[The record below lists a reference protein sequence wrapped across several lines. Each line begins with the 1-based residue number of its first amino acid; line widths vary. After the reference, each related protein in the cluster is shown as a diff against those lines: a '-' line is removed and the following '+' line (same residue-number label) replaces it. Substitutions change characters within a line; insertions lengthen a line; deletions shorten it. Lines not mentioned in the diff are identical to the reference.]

1 MHSAS
6 LRESLRALL
15 IDIPLATMQQG
26 DVFAQNDPFKGGIHA
41 NDIAVLRPVFAADG
55 SGPHYFAGTIIH
67 VADIG
72 GGYAG
77 GVAATAQDTFAEGV
91 IPPPLRPYRAGEP
104 EPVLWA
110 ILENSSRT
118 PDKVRGGIRALVSGV
133 NVMARRIEELMERYG
148 VDGLAAYIEDY
159 LPSTETRM

>member
-1 MHSAS
+1 TVTHASVIKESADPSAAVLDARGRLIASSTATTLMHSAS
-6 LRESLRALL
+6 LRESLAALL
-15 IDIPLATMQQG
+15 IDIPLATMRPG

-77 GVAATAQDTFAEGV
+77 GGAATAQDRV
-91 IPPPLRPYRAGEP
+91 
-104 EPVLWA
+104 
-110 ILENSSRT
+110 
-118 PDKVRGGIRALVSGV
+118 
-133 NVMARRIEELMERYG
+133 
-148 VDGLAAYIEDY
+148 
-159 LPSTETRM
+159 

>member
-1 MHSAS
+1 MPRRQCSTLEGRLIASSTATTLMHSAS

-77 GVAATAQDTFAEGV
+77 GVAATAQDMFAEG
-91 IPPPLRPYRAGEP
+91 PHHSPARLYRPA
-104 EPVLWA
+104 
-110 ILENSSRT
+110 SRRRSVDD
-118 PDKVRGGIRALVSGV
+118 PREQQPHSRKG
-133 NVMARRIEELMERYG
+133 AR
-148 VDGLAAYIEDY
+148 
-159 LPSTETRM
+159 